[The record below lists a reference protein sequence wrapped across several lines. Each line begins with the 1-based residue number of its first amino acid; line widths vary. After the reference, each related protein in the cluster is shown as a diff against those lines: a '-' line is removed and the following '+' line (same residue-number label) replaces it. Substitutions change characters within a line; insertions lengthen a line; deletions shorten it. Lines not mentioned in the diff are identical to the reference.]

1 MRKIFFLFL
10 LLNFNFIFTQNSFT
24 ISGYVQD
31 NSNNELIIGA
41 SVIVK
46 ELQIGTVTNNYGFF
60 SLTLVEGD
68 YDLIFQS
75 LGFEDQSLNFSLDRN
90 ISVNIFLNENIESL
104 DEVILSKNV
113 EDVDLELPL
122 LSMNILSG
130 KTIRQTPVVFGESD
144 LLKTIQLLPGV
155 SSAGE
160 GASGFNVRGGAADQN
175 LILFDEAIIYNSS
188 HLFGLFSVFN
198 SDAIK
203 EVKLYKGGIP
213 SSYGGRISSVL
224 DVYQKD
230 GNNQKLQANGGIGS
244 ISSRFLIEGPI
255 QKNKS
260 SFLLA
265 SRGSY
270 AHLFLKL
277 TDIENVAYFYDLNTK
292 SNFVINDKNKIF
304 VSGYFGRD
312 VFKLQDTFSNTYGNS
327 TFNFRWNHLIN
338 EKTFSNTSV
347 IYSNYY
353 YGLKLDFGGFDW
365 NSSIKNLNLK
375 FDIKNSFSNEF
386 QCNYGLNI
394 IYFDFNPGEISPI
407 TPNSGIN
414 YSKLNSKY
422 ALESS
427 AYFDIINKI
436 SPNLSVRYGLRINQ
450 FLRLRQQ
457 GLQSY
462 VNNDPLDFDEN
473 LKIYNPANPLI
484 YSFDNNS
491 SVFKTF
497 NNVEPR
503 INISYSFNDQS
514 LKASYNRLNQ
524 YLHLISNTS
533 SPTPLDIWVPSGPY
547 LKPQKLDQF
556 ALGFYK
562 NAKSIR
568 FESELFYKKIKN
580 RLDYVDGA
588 DLVGNDNIE
597 TVVIAG
603 DARAFGIEFL
613 LKKISGRHKYWIAY
627 TLSKSEQK
635 TPGRNSIETG
645 INFSKWY
652 NTPYDK
658 THDLSINSEYKIN
671 DKLKL
676 VGNFIYQTGQPT
688 NYPNSQYNYMN
699 LNIPNFGA
707 RNSFR
712 LPDYHRLDINLTLK
726 PKKNNRKIESTW
738 VFGIYNLYNRDNANS
753 IIFRRNNETLKNE
766 AVQISIFGIVPSVT
780 YNFKFLWKK
789 LVLLSF

>member
-1 MRKIFFLFL
+1 MRKVIFL
-10 LLNFNFIFTQNSFT
+10 LLILNFNLIFTQKSFT
-24 ISGYVQD
+24 ISGYIQD
-31 NSNNELIIGA
+31 SDSKELIIGA
-41 SVIVK
+41 SVIVQ
-46 ELQIGTVTNNYGFF
+46 ELKIGTITNSYGFF
-60 SLTLVEGD
+60 SLTLNEGN
-68 YDLIFQS
+68 YNLNFQN
-75 LGFEDQSLNFSLDRN
+75 LGYENESLNLILDKN
-90 ISVNIFLNENIESL
+90 ISLNIFLKEYVDSL
-104 DEVILSKNV
+104 DEVVLSKNI
-113 EDVDLELPL
+113 EDVDIKLPI

-160 GASGFNVRGGAADQN
+160 GSSGFNVRGGAADQN

-213 SSYGGRISSVL
+213 SSYGGRVSSVL

-230 GNNQKLQANGGIGS
+230 GNNQKFEANGGIGS

-260 SFLLA
+260 SFLFA

-277 TDIENVAYFYDLNTK
+277 TDIENIAYFYDLNTK
-292 SNFVINDKNKIF
+292 SNFVLNDRNKIY

-312 VFKLQDTFSNTYGNS
+312 VFKLQDTFSNTYGNN
-327 TFNFRWNHLIN
+327 TLNLRWNNLIN
-338 EKTFSNTSV
+338 EKTFSNTSL

-353 YGLKLDFGGFDW
+353 YGLQLDFGGFDW
-365 NSSIKNLNLK
+365 ESSIKNLNLK
-375 FDIKNSFSNEF
+375 FDIKNYFSSKF
-386 QCNYGLNI
+386 QFNYGINL
-394 IYFDFNPGEISPI
+394 IYFDFNPGEISPL
-407 TPNSGIN
+407 NEDSGIN
-414 YSKLNSKY
+414 YSKLNAKY
-422 ALESS
+422 AIESS
-427 AYFDIINKI
+427 LYFDVINKI
-436 SPNLSVRYGLRINQ
+436 NSNLSIRYGFRFNQ

-462 VNNDPLDFDEN
+462 INDNPLDYDEN
-473 LKIYNPANPLI
+473 LRIYNPANPLI
-484 YSFDNNS
+484 NSFDNNS
-491 SVFKTF
+491 SVFKTY
-497 NNVEPR
+497 NNIEPR
-503 INISYSFNDQS
+503 MNISYSFGNQS
-514 LKASYNRLNQ
+514 LKLSYNRLNQ

-547 LKPQKLDQF
+547 LKPQILDQF
-556 ALGFYK
+556 AFGFYK
-562 NAKSIR
+562 TSKPIK
-568 FESELFYKKIKN
+568 FESEIFYKKIKN

-597 TVVIAG
+597 TVVISG
-603 DARAFGIEFL
+603 DARAYGIEFL
-613 LKKISGRHKYWIAY
+613 LKKIQGRHKYWIAY
-627 TLSKSEQK
+627 TISKSEQK
-635 TPGRNSIETG
+635 TPGRNRIETG
-645 INFSKWY
+645 INFSNWY

-671 DKLKL
+671 NKLKL

-699 LNIPNFGA
+699 LNIPNYGE
-707 RNSFR
+707 RNSSR
-712 LPDYHRLDINLTLK
+712 LPNYHRLDINLTLQ
-726 PKKNNRKIESTW
+726 PKKSKGKVESTW
-738 VFGIYNLYNRDNANS
+738 VFGIYNLYNRDNAAS

-780 YNFKFLWKK
+780 YNFKF
-789 LVLLSF
+789 

>member
-1 MRKIFFLFL
+1 MKVRKIIFLVL
-10 LLNFNFIFTQNSFT
+10 ILNFSFIYTQNSFT

-31 NSNNELIIGA
+31 SNNNELIIGA

-68 YDLIFQS
+68 YNLIFQS
-75 LGFEDQSLNFSLDRN
+75 LGFENQSLNLSLDKN
-90 ISVNIFLNENIESL
+90 TSFNIFLNEKTESL
-104 DEVILSKNV
+104 DEVVLSKSI
-113 EDVDLELPL
+113 EDIDIELPV

-230 GNNQKLQANGGIGS
+230 GNNQKFQANGGIGS

-255 QKNKS
+255 QKDKS
-260 SFLLA
+260 SFLFA

-292 SNFVINDKNKIF
+292 SNFVLNDKNKIF
-304 VSGYFGRD
+304 FSGYFGRD
-312 VFKLQDTFSNTYGNS
+312 VFKLQNTFSNNYGNS
-327 TFNFRWNHLIN
+327 TINFRWNHLIN
-338 EKTFSNTSV
+338 EKTFSNTSL
-347 IYSNYY
+347 IYSNYF
-353 YGLKLDFGGFDW
+353 YGLKLDFVGFDW
-365 NSSIKNLNLK
+365 ESSIKNLNLK
-375 FDIKNSFSNEF
+375 FDIKNYFSSRLQF
-386 QCNYGLNI
+386 NYGLNL
-394 IYFDFNPGEISPI
+394 IYFDFNPGEISPL
-407 TPNSGIN
+407 TVDSGIN

-422 ALESS
+422 AVESS
-427 AYFDIINKI
+427 VYFDVINKI
-436 SPNLSVRYGLRINQ
+436 NPNFSIRYGIRLNQ
-450 FLRLRQQ
+450 FLRLRQK

-462 VNNDPLDFDEN
+462 LNDDPLDFEEN

-484 YSFDNNS
+484 NNFDNNS

-497 NNVEPR
+497 NNIEPR
-503 INISYSFNDQS
+503 INISYSFKDQS

-562 NAKSIR
+562 NAKDLK
-568 FESELFYKKIKN
+568 FESEIFYKKIKN

-603 DARAFGIEFL
+603 NARAFGIEFL
-613 LKKISGRHKYWIAY
+613 LKKITGRHKYWIAY

-635 TPGRNSIETG
+635 TTGRNSIETG

-658 THDLSINSEYKIN
+658 THDLSINSEFKIN

-688 NYPNSQYNYMN
+688 NYPDSQYNYMN
-699 LNIPNFGA
+699 LNIPNYGE
-707 RNSFR
+707 RNSSR
-712 LPDYHRLDINLTLK
+712 LPHYHRLDINLTLK
-726 PKKNNRKIESTW
+726 PRKNNRKIESTW

-780 YNFKFLWKK
+780 YNFKFL
-789 LVLLSF
+789 

>member
-1 MRKIFFLFL
+1 MRKIIFLFL
-10 LLNFNFIFTQNSFT
+10 LLNFNFIYTQNSFT

-75 LGFEDQSLNFSLDRN
+75 LGFEDQSLNFNLNRN

-104 DEVILSKNV
+104 DEVILSKNI
-113 EDVDLELPL
+113 EDIDVELPL

-244 ISSRFLIEGPI
+244 ISSRFLVEGPI

-375 FDIKNSFSNEF
+375 FDIKNYFSNEF
-386 QCNYGLNI
+386 QFNYGLNI
-394 IYFDFNPGEISPI
+394 IYFDFNPGEISPL

-422 ALESS
+422 AVESS

-436 SPNLSVRYGLRINQ
+436 SPNLSVRYGLRFNQ

-462 VNNDPLDFDEN
+462 INDDPLDFDEN

-503 INISYSFNDQS
+503 INISYSFKNQS

-562 NAKSIR
+562 NAKSLR

-580 RLDYVDGA
+580 KLDYVDGA

-699 LNIPNFGA
+699 LNIPNFGE
-707 RNSFR
+707 RNSSR
-712 LPDYHRLDINLTLK
+712 LPHYHRLDINLTLK

-780 YNFKFLWKK
+780 YNFKFL
-789 LVLLSF
+789 

>member
-1 MRKIFFLFL
+1 MRRIIFLFL
-10 LLNFNFIFTQNSFT
+10 ILNFNFIYTQNSFT

-75 LGFEDQSLNFSLDRN
+75 LGFEDQSLNLSLNKN
-90 ISVNIFLNENIESL
+90 ISVNIFLNEKIESL
-104 DEVILSKNV
+104 DEVILSKNI
-113 EDVDLELPL
+113 EDVDVELPL

-244 ISSRFLIEGPI
+244 ISSRFLVEGPI

-375 FDIKNSFSNEF
+375 FDIKNYFSNEF
-386 QCNYGLNI
+386 QFNYGLNI
-394 IYFDFNPGEISPI
+394 IYFDFNPGEISPL

-422 ALESS
+422 AVENS

-436 SPNLSVRYGLRINQ
+436 SPNLSVRYGLRFNQ

-462 VNNDPLDFDEN
+462 INDDPLDFDEN

-503 INISYSFNDQS
+503 INVSYSFKNQS

-562 NAKSIR
+562 NAKSLR

-580 RLDYVDGA
+580 KLDYVDGA

-699 LNIPNFGA
+699 LNIPNFGE
-707 RNSFR
+707 RNSSR
-712 LPDYHRLDINLTLK
+712 LPHYHRLDINLTLK

-780 YNFKFLWKK
+780 YNFKFL
-789 LVLLSF
+789 

>member
-1 MRKIFFLFL
+1 MRKVIFL
-10 LLNFNFIFTQNSFT
+10 LLILNFNLIFTQKSFT

-31 NSNNELIIGA
+31 SDSNELIIGA
-41 SVIVK
+41 SVIVQ
-46 ELQIGTVTNNYGFF
+46 ELKIGTITNSYGFF
-60 SLTLVEGD
+60 SLTLNEGN
-68 YDLIFQS
+68 YNLNFQN
-75 LGFEDQSLNFSLDRN
+75 LGYENESLNLILDKN
-90 ISVNIFLNENIESL
+90 ISLNIFLKEYVDSL
-104 DEVILSKNV
+104 DEVVLSKNI
-113 EDVDLELPL
+113 EDVDIKLPI

-160 GASGFNVRGGAADQN
+160 GSSGFNVRGGAADQN

-213 SSYGGRISSVL
+213 SSYGGRVSSVL

-230 GNNQKLQANGGIGS
+230 GNNQKFEANGGIGS

-260 SFLLA
+260 SFLFA

-277 TDIENVAYFYDLNTK
+277 TDIENIAYFYDLNTK
-292 SNFVINDKNKIF
+292 SNFVLNDRNKIY

-312 VFKLQDTFSNTYGNS
+312 VFKLQDTFSNTYGNN
-327 TFNFRWNHLIN
+327 TLNLRWNNLIN
-338 EKTFSNTSV
+338 EKTFSNTSL

-353 YGLKLDFGGFDW
+353 YGLELDFGGFDW
-365 NSSIKNLNLK
+365 ESSIKNLNLK
-375 FDIKNSFSNEF
+375 FDIKNYFSSKF
-386 QCNYGLNI
+386 QFNYGINL
-394 IYFDFNPGEISPI
+394 IYFDFNPGEISPL
-407 TPNSGIN
+407 NEDSGIN
-414 YSKLNSKY
+414 YSKLNAKY
-422 ALESS
+422 AIESS
-427 AYFDIINKI
+427 LYFDVINKI
-436 SPNLSVRYGLRINQ
+436 NSNLSIRYGFRFNQ

-462 VNNDPLDFDEN
+462 INDNPLDYDEN
-473 LKIYNPANPLI
+473 LRIYNPANPLI
-484 YSFDNNS
+484 NSFDNNS
-491 SVFKTF
+491 SVFKTY
-497 NNVEPR
+497 NNIEPR
-503 INISYSFNDQS
+503 MNISYSSGNQS
-514 LKASYNRLNQ
+514 LKLSYNRLNQ

-547 LKPQKLDQF
+547 LKPQILDQF
-556 ALGFYK
+556 AFGFYK
-562 NAKSIR
+562 TSKPIK
-568 FESELFYKKIKN
+568 FESEIFYKKIKN

-597 TVVIAG
+597 TVVISG
-603 DARAFGIEFL
+603 DARAYGIEFL
-613 LKKISGRHKYWIAY
+613 LKKIQGRHKYWIAY
-627 TLSKSEQK
+627 TISKSEQK
-635 TPGRNSIETG
+635 TPGRNRIETG
-645 INFSKWY
+645 INFSNWY

-671 DKLKL
+671 NKLKL

-699 LNIPNFGA
+699 LNIPNYGE
-707 RNSFR
+707 RNSSR
-712 LPDYHRLDINLTLK
+712 LPNYHRLDINLTLQPNK
-726 PKKNNRKIESTW
+726 SKGKVESTW
-738 VFGIYNLYNRDNANS
+738 VFGIYNLYNRDNAAS

-780 YNFKFLWKK
+780 YNFKF
-789 LVLLSF
+789 

>member
-1 MRKIFFLFL
+1 MRRIIFLFL
-10 LLNFNFIFTQNSFT
+10 LLNFNFIYTQNSFT

-75 LGFEDQSLNFSLDRN
+75 LGFEDQSLNFNLNRN

-104 DEVILSKNV
+104 DEVILSKNI
-113 EDVDLELPL
+113 EDVDVELPL

-244 ISSRFLIEGPI
+244 ISSRFLVEGPI

-375 FDIKNSFSNEF
+375 FDIKNYFSNEF
-386 QCNYGLNI
+386 QFNYGLNI
-394 IYFDFNPGEISPI
+394 IYFDFNPGEISPL

-422 ALESS
+422 AVESS

-436 SPNLSVRYGLRINQ
+436 SPNLSVRYGLRFNQ

-462 VNNDPLDFDEN
+462 INDDPLDFDEN

-503 INISYSFNDQS
+503 INISYSFKGQS

-562 NAKSIR
+562 NAKSLR

-580 RLDYVDGA
+580 KLDYVDGA

-699 LNIPNFGA
+699 LNIPNFGE
-707 RNSFR
+707 RNSSR
-712 LPDYHRLDINLTLK
+712 LPHYHRLDINLTLK

-780 YNFKFLWKK
+780 YNFKFL
-789 LVLLSF
+789 

>member
-1 MRKIFFLFL
+1 MRKVIFL
-10 LLNFNFIFTQNSFT
+10 LLILNFNLIFTQKSFT

-31 NSNNELIIGA
+31 SDSNELIIGA
-41 SVIVK
+41 SVIVQ
-46 ELQIGTVTNNYGFF
+46 ELKIGTITNSYGFF
-60 SLTLVEGD
+60 SLTLNEGN
-68 YDLIFQS
+68 Y
-75 LGFEDQSLNFSLDRN
+75 SLNFQNLGYENESLNLILDKN
-90 ISVNIFLNENIESL
+90 ISLNIFLKEYVDSL
-104 DEVILSKNV
+104 DEVILSKNI
-113 EDVDLELPL
+113 EDVDIKLPI

-160 GASGFNVRGGAADQN
+160 GSSGFNVRGGAADQN

-213 SSYGGRISSVL
+213 SSYGGRVSSVL

-230 GNNQKLQANGGIGS
+230 GNNQKFEANGGIGS

-260 SFLLA
+260 SFLFA

-277 TDIENVAYFYDLNTK
+277 TDIENIAYFYDLNTK
-292 SNFVINDKNKIF
+292 SNFVLNDRNKIY

-312 VFKLQDTFSNTYGNS
+312 VFKLQDTFSNTYGNN
-327 TFNFRWNHLIN
+327 TLNLRWNNLIN
-338 EKTFSNTSV
+338 EKTFSNTSL

-353 YGLKLDFGGFDW
+353 YGLQLDFGGFDW
-365 NSSIKNLNLK
+365 ESSIKNLNLK
-375 FDIKNSFSNEF
+375 FDIKNYFSSKF
-386 QCNYGLNI
+386 QFNYGINLL
-394 IYFDFNPGEISPI
+394 YFDFNPGEISPL
-407 TPNSGIN
+407 NEDSGIN
-414 YSKLNSKY
+414 YSKLNAKY
-422 ALESS
+422 AIESS
-427 AYFDIINKI
+427 LYFDVINKI
-436 SPNLSVRYGLRINQ
+436 NSNLSIRYGFRFNQ

-462 VNNDPLDFDEN
+462 INDNPLDYDEN
-473 LKIYNPANPLI
+473 LRIYNPANPLI
-484 YSFDNNS
+484 NSFDNNS
-491 SVFKTF
+491 SVFKTY
-497 NNVEPR
+497 NNIEPR
-503 INISYSFNDQS
+503 MNISYSSGNQS
-514 LKASYNRLNQ
+514 LKLSYNRLNQ

-547 LKPQKLDQF
+547 LKPQILDQF
-556 ALGFYK
+556 AFGFYK
-562 NAKSIR
+562 TSKPLK
-568 FESELFYKKIKN
+568 FESEIFYKKIKN

-597 TVVIAG
+597 TVVISG
-603 DARAFGIEFL
+603 DARAYGIEFL
-613 LKKISGRHKYWIAY
+613 LKKIQGRHKYWIAY
-627 TLSKSEQK
+627 TISKSEQK
-635 TPGRNSIETG
+635 TPGRNRIETG
-645 INFSKWY
+645 INFSNWY

-671 DKLKL
+671 NKLKL

-699 LNIPNFGA
+699 LNIPNYGE
-707 RNSFR
+707 RNSSR
-712 LPDYHRLDINLTLK
+712 LPNYHRLDINLTLQ
-726 PKKNNRKIESTW
+726 PKKSKGKVESTW
-738 VFGIYNLYNRDNANS
+738 VFGIYNLYNRDNAAS

-780 YNFKFLWKK
+780 YNFKF
-789 LVLLSF
+789 

>member
-1 MRKIFFLFL
+1 MRKVIFL
-10 LLNFNFIFTQNSFT
+10 LLILNFNLIFTQKSFT

-31 NSNNELIIGA
+31 SDSKELIIGA
-41 SVIVK
+41 SVIVQ
-46 ELQIGTVTNNYGFF
+46 ELKIGTITNSYGFF
-60 SLTLVEGD
+60 SLTLNEGN
-68 YDLIFQS
+68 YNLNFQN
-75 LGFEDQSLNFSLDRN
+75 LGYENESLNLILDKN
-90 ISVNIFLNENIESL
+90 ISLNIFLKEYVDSL
-104 DEVILSKNV
+104 DEVVLSKNI
-113 EDVDLELPL
+113 EDVDIKLPI

-160 GASGFNVRGGAADQN
+160 GSSGFNVRGGAADQN

-213 SSYGGRISSVL
+213 SSYGGRVSSVL

-230 GNNQKLQANGGIGS
+230 GNNQKFEANGGIGS

-260 SFLLA
+260 SFLFA

-292 SNFVINDKNKIF
+292 SNFVLNERNKIY

-312 VFKLQDTFSNTYGNS
+312 VFKLQDTFSNTYGNN
-327 TFNFRWNHLIN
+327 TLNLRWNNLIN
-338 EKTFSNTSV
+338 EKTFSNTSL

-353 YGLKLDFGGFDW
+353 YGLQLDFGGFDW
-365 NSSIKNLNLK
+365 ESSIKNLNLK
-375 FDIKNSFSNEF
+375 FDIKNYFSSKF
-386 QCNYGLNI
+386 QFNYGINLL
-394 IYFDFNPGEISPI
+394 YFDFNPGEISPL
-407 TPNSGIN
+407 NEDSGIN
-414 YSKLNSKY
+414 YSKLNAKY
-422 ALESS
+422 AIESS
-427 AYFDIINKI
+427 LYFDVINKI
-436 SPNLSVRYGLRINQ
+436 NSNLSIRYGFRFNQ

-462 VNNDPLDFDEN
+462 INDNPLDYDEN
-473 LKIYNPANPLI
+473 LRIYNPANPLI
-484 YSFDNNS
+484 NSFDNNS
-491 SVFKTF
+491 SVFKTY
-497 NNVEPR
+497 NNIEPR
-503 INISYSFNDQS
+503 MNISYSFGNQS
-514 LKASYNRLNQ
+514 LKLSYNRLNQ

-547 LKPQKLDQF
+547 LKPQILDQF
-556 ALGFYK
+556 AFGFYK
-562 NAKSIR
+562 TSKPIK
-568 FESELFYKKIKN
+568 FESEIFYKKIKN

-597 TVVIAG
+597 TVVISG
-603 DARAFGIEFL
+603 DARAYGIEFL
-613 LKKISGRHKYWIAY
+613 LKKIQGRHKYWIAY
-627 TLSKSEQK
+627 TISKSEQK
-635 TPGRNSIETG
+635 TPGRNRIETG
-645 INFSKWY
+645 INFSNWY

-671 DKLKL
+671 NKLKL

-699 LNIPNFGA
+699 LNIPNYGE
-707 RNSFR
+707 RNSSR
-712 LPDYHRLDINLTLK
+712 LPNYHRLDINLTLQPNK
-726 PKKNNRKIESTW
+726 SKGKVESTW
-738 VFGIYNLYNRDNANS
+738 VFGIYNLYNRDNAAS

-780 YNFKFLWKK
+780 YNFKF
-789 LVLLSF
+789 

>member
-1 MRKIFFLFL
+1 MRKVIFL
-10 LLNFNFIFTQNSFT
+10 LLILNFNLIFTQKSFT
-24 ISGYVQD
+24 ISGYIQD
-31 NSNNELIIGA
+31 SDSNELIIGA
-41 SVIVK
+41 SVIVQ
-46 ELQIGTVTNNYGFF
+46 ELKIGTITNSYGFF
-60 SLTLVEGD
+60 SLTLNEGN
-68 YDLIFQS
+68 YNLNFQN
-75 LGFEDQSLNFSLDRN
+75 LGYENESLNLILDKN
-90 ISVNIFLNENIESL
+90 ISLNIFLNEYVDSL
-104 DEVILSKNV
+104 DEVVLSKNI
-113 EDVDLELPL
+113 EDVDIKLPI

-160 GASGFNVRGGAADQN
+160 GSSGFNVRGGAADQN

-213 SSYGGRISSVL
+213 SSYGGRVSSVL

-230 GNNQKLQANGGIGS
+230 GNNQKFEANGGIGS

-260 SFLLA
+260 SFLFA

-292 SNFVINDKNKIF
+292 SNFVLNDKNKIY

-312 VFKLQDTFSNTYGNS
+312 VFKLQDTFSNTYGNN
-327 TFNFRWNHLIN
+327 TLNLRWNNLIN
-338 EKTFSNTSV
+338 EKTFSNTSL

-353 YGLKLDFGGFDW
+353 YGLELDFGGFDW
-365 NSSIKNLNLK
+365 ESSIKNLNLK
-375 FDIKNSFSNEF
+375 FDIKNYFSSKF
-386 QCNYGLNI
+386 QFNYGINLL
-394 IYFDFNPGEISPI
+394 YFDFNPGEISPL
-407 TPNSGIN
+407 TEDSGIN
-414 YSKLNSKY
+414 YSKLNAKY
-422 ALESS
+422 AIESS
-427 AYFDIINKI
+427 LYFDVINKI
-436 SPNLSVRYGLRINQ
+436 NSNLSIRYGFRFNQ

-462 VNNDPLDFDEN
+462 INDNPLDYDEN
-473 LKIYNPANPLI
+473 LRIYNPANPLI
-484 YSFDNNS
+484 NSFDNNS
-491 SVFKTF
+491 SVFKTY
-497 NNVEPR
+497 NNIEPR
-503 INISYSFNDQS
+503 MNISYSFGNQS
-514 LKASYNRLNQ
+514 LKLSYNRLNQ

-547 LKPQKLDQF
+547 LKPQILDQF
-556 ALGFYK
+556 AFGFYK
-562 NAKSIR
+562 TSKPIK
-568 FESELFYKKIKN
+568 FESEIFYKKIKN

-597 TVVIAG
+597 TVVISG
-603 DARAFGIEFL
+603 DARAYGVEFL
-613 LKKISGRHKYWIAY
+613 LKKVQGRHKYWIAY

-635 TPGRNSIETG
+635 TPGRNRIETG
-645 INFSKWY
+645 INFSNWY

-671 DKLKL
+671 NKLKL

-699 LNIPNFGA
+699 LNIPNYGE
-707 RNSFR
+707 RNSSR
-712 LPDYHRLDINLTLK
+712 LPNYHRLDINLTLQPNK
-726 PKKNNRKIESTW
+726 SKGKIESTW
-738 VFGIYNLYNRDNANS
+738 VFGIYNLYNRDNAAS

-780 YNFKFLWKK
+780 YNFKF
-789 LVLLSF
+789 

>member
-1 MRKIFFLFL
+1 MRKIIFLFL
-10 LLNFNFIFTQNSFT
+10 LLNFNFIYTQNSFT

-75 LGFEDQSLNFSLDRN
+75 LGFEDQSLNFSLNRN

-104 DEVILSKNV
+104 DEVILSKNI
-113 EDVDLELPL
+113 EDVDVELPL

-244 ISSRFLIEGPI
+244 ISSRFLVEGPI

-375 FDIKNSFSNEF
+375 FDIKNYFSNEF
-386 QCNYGLNI
+386 QFNYGLNI
-394 IYFDFNPGEISPI
+394 IYFDFNPGEISPL

-422 ALESS
+422 AVESS

-436 SPNLSVRYGLRINQ
+436 SPNLSVRYGLRFNQ

-462 VNNDPLDFDEN
+462 INDDPLDFDEN

-503 INISYSFNDQS
+503 INISYSFKDQS

-562 NAKSIR
+562 NAKSLR

-580 RLDYVDGA
+580 KLDYVDGA

-699 LNIPNFGA
+699 LNIPNFGE
-707 RNSFR
+707 RNSSR
-712 LPDYHRLDINLTLK
+712 LPHYHRLDINLTLK

-780 YNFKFLWKK
+780 YNFKFL
-789 LVLLSF
+789 

>member
-1 MRKIFFLFL
+1 MRKVIFL
-10 LLNFNFIFTQNSFT
+10 LLILNFNLIFTQKSFT
-24 ISGYVQD
+24 ISGYIQD
-31 NSNNELIIGA
+31 SDSKELIIGA
-41 SVIVK
+41 SVIVQ
-46 ELQIGTVTNNYGFF
+46 ELKIGTITNSYGFF
-60 SLTLVEGD
+60 SLTLNEGN
-68 YDLIFQS
+68 YNLNFQN
-75 LGFEDQSLNFSLDRN
+75 LGYENESLNLILDKN
-90 ISVNIFLNENIESL
+90 ISLNIFLSEYVDSL
-104 DEVILSKNV
+104 DEVVLSKNI
-113 EDVDLELPL
+113 EDVDIKLPI

-160 GASGFNVRGGAADQN
+160 GSSGFNVRGGAADQN

-213 SSYGGRISSVL
+213 SSYGGRVSSVL

-230 GNNQKLQANGGIGS
+230 GNNQKFEANGGIGS

-260 SFLLA
+260 SFLFA

-292 SNFVINDKNKIF
+292 SNFVLNDRNKIY

-312 VFKLQDTFSNTYGNS
+312 VFKLQDTFSNTYGNN
-327 TFNFRWNHLIN
+327 TLNLRWNNLIN
-338 EKTFSNTSV
+338 EKTFSNTSL

-353 YGLKLDFGGFDW
+353 YGLQLDFGGFDW
-365 NSSIKNLNLK
+365 ESSIKNLNLK
-375 FDIKNSFSNEF
+375 FDIKNYFSSKF
-386 QCNYGLNI
+386 QFNYGINLL
-394 IYFDFNPGEISPI
+394 YFDFNPGEISPL
-407 TPNSGIN
+407 NEDSGIN
-414 YSKLNSKY
+414 YSKLNAKY
-422 ALESS
+422 AIESS
-427 AYFDIINKI
+427 LYFDVINKI
-436 SPNLSVRYGLRINQ
+436 NSNLSIRYGFRFNQ

-462 VNNDPLDFDEN
+462 INDNPLDYDEN
-473 LKIYNPANPLI
+473 LRIYNPANPLI
-484 YSFDNNS
+484 NSFDNNS
-491 SVFKTF
+491 SVFKTY
-497 NNVEPR
+497 NNIEPR
-503 INISYSFNDQS
+503 MNISYSSGNQS
-514 LKASYNRLNQ
+514 LKLSYNRLNQ

-547 LKPQKLDQF
+547 LKPQILDQF
-556 ALGFYK
+556 AFGFYK
-562 NAKSIR
+562 TSKPIK
-568 FESELFYKKIKN
+568 FESEIFYKKIKN

-597 TVVIAG
+597 TVVISG
-603 DARAFGIEFL
+603 DARAYGIEFL
-613 LKKISGRHKYWIAY
+613 LKKIQGRHKYWIAY
-627 TLSKSEQK
+627 TISKSEQK
-635 TPGRNSIETG
+635 TPGRNRIETG
-645 INFSKWY
+645 INFSNWY

-671 DKLKL
+671 NKLKL

-699 LNIPNFGA
+699 LNIPNYGE
-707 RNSFR
+707 RNSSR
-712 LPDYHRLDINLTLK
+712 LPNYHRLDINLTLQ
-726 PKKNNRKIESTW
+726 PKKSKGKVESTW
-738 VFGIYNLYNRDNANS
+738 VFGIYNLYNRDNAAS

-780 YNFKFLWKK
+780 YNFKF
-789 LVLLSF
+789 

>member
-1 MRKIFFLFL
+1 MRRIIFLFL
-10 LLNFNFIFTQNSFT
+10 LLNFNFIYTQNSFT

-75 LGFEDQSLNFSLDRN
+75 LGFEDQSLNFNLNRN

-104 DEVILSKNV
+104 DEVILSKNI
-113 EDVDLELPL
+113 EDVDVELPL

-244 ISSRFLIEGPI
+244 ISSRFLVEGPI

-375 FDIKNSFSNEF
+375 FDIKNYFSSEF
-386 QCNYGLNI
+386 QFNYGLNI
-394 IYFDFNPGEISPI
+394 IYFDFNPGEISPL

-422 ALESS
+422 AVENS

-436 SPNLSVRYGLRINQ
+436 SPNLSVRYGLRFNQ

-462 VNNDPLDFDEN
+462 INDDPLDFDEN

-503 INISYSFNDQS
+503 INISYSFKGQS

-562 NAKSIR
+562 NAKSLR

-580 RLDYVDGA
+580 KLDYVDGA

-699 LNIPNFGA
+699 LNIPNFGE
-707 RNSFR
+707 RNSSR
-712 LPDYHRLDINLTLK
+712 LPHYHRLDINLTLK

-738 VFGIYNLYNRDNANS
+738 IFGIYNLYNRDNANS

-780 YNFKFLWKK
+780 YNFKFL
-789 LVLLSF
+789 

>member
-1 MRKIFFLFL
+1 MRRIIFLFL
-10 LLNFNFIFTQNSFT
+10 LLNFNFIYTQNSFT

-75 LGFEDQSLNFSLDRN
+75 LGFEDQSLNFNLNRN

-104 DEVILSKNV
+104 DEVILSKNI
-113 EDVDLELPL
+113 EDVDVELPL

-304 VSGYFGRD
+304 ISGYFGRD
-312 VFKLQDTFSNTYGNS
+312 VFKLKDTFSNTYGNS

-375 FDIKNSFSNEF
+375 FDIKNYFSSEF
-386 QCNYGLNI
+386 QFNYGLNI
-394 IYFDFNPGEISPI
+394 IYFDFNPGEISPL
-407 TPNSGIN
+407 TPNS
-414 YSKLNSKY
+414 
-422 ALESS
+422 
-427 AYFDIINKI
+427 
-436 SPNLSVRYGLRINQ
+436 
-450 FLRLRQQ
+450 
-457 GLQSY
+457 
-462 VNNDPLDFDEN
+462 
-473 LKIYNPANPLI
+473 
-484 YSFDNNS
+484 
-491 SVFKTF
+491 
-497 NNVEPR
+497 
-503 INISYSFNDQS
+503 
-514 LKASYNRLNQ
+514 
-524 YLHLISNTS
+524 
-533 SPTPLDIWVPSGPY
+533 
-547 LKPQKLDQF
+547 
-556 ALGFYK
+556 
-562 NAKSIR
+562 
-568 FESELFYKKIKN
+568 
-580 RLDYVDGA
+580 
-588 DLVGNDNIE
+588 
-597 TVVIAG
+597 
-603 DARAFGIEFL
+603 
-613 LKKISGRHKYWIAY
+613 
-627 TLSKSEQK
+627 
-635 TPGRNSIETG
+635 
-645 INFSKWY
+645 
-652 NTPYDK
+652 
-658 THDLSINSEYKIN
+658 
-671 DKLKL
+671 
-676 VGNFIYQTGQPT
+676 
-688 NYPNSQYNYMN
+688 
-699 LNIPNFGA
+699 
-707 RNSFR
+707 
-712 LPDYHRLDINLTLK
+712 
-726 PKKNNRKIESTW
+726 
-738 VFGIYNLYNRDNANS
+738 
-753 IIFRRNNETLKNE
+753 
-766 AVQISIFGIVPSVT
+766 
-780 YNFKFLWKK
+780 
-789 LVLLSF
+789 

>member
-375 FDIKNSFSNEF
+375 FDIKNYFSSEF
-386 QCNYGLNI
+386 QFNYGLNI
-394 IYFDFNPGEISPI
+394 IYFDFNPGEISPL

-422 ALESS
+422 AVESS

-497 NNVEPR
+497 NNIEPR
-503 INISYSFNDQS
+503 INISYSFKDQS

-699 LNIPNFGA
+699 LNIPNFGE
-707 RNSFR
+707 RNSSR
-712 LPDYHRLDINLTLK
+712 LPHYHRLDINLTLK

-780 YNFKFLWKK
+780 YNFKFL
-789 LVLLSF
+789 